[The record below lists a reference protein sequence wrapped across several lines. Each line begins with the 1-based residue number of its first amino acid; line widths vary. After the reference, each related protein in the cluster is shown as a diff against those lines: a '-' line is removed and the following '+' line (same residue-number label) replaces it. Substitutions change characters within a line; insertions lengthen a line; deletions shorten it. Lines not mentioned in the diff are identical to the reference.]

1 MSKGT
6 ITGLAHIGVFGTDIN
21 EMVDF
26 YTNILGFECFHT
38 NEIPEENGVTKIAF
52 VKNGSCIL
60 ELVQLPVNVERKDGP
75 VEHISLAVDDIDA
88 MISKLRAKG
97 IEFETKEPIFL
108 PLISEKGLRYIN
120 FRGPDGAHIEL
131 NQQL

>member
-6 ITGLAHIGVFGTDIN
+6 IKGLAHIGVFGKDI
-21 EMVDF
+21 EKLVDF
-26 YTNILGFECFHT
+26 YTNVLDFECFHR
-38 NEIPEENGVTKIAF
+38 NEIPENNGVTKIAF
-52 VKNGSCIL
+52 VKNGSCVL
-60 ELVQLPVNVERKDGP
+60 ELVQAPVYVERKDGP

-88 MISKLRAKG
+88 MIAKLKAKG
-97 IEFETKEPIFL
+97 IEFETEEPIYL